1 MDPTLLHQHRIPHSH
16 CLVPENSNHE
26 HHPDVHRTGKPKL
39 RISLPLHLDR
49 ISMEMWVSRCSVYTK
64 LLADTVIQA
73 VKDGELTKERKDKA
87 PSIMPGAFGPFLY
100 LVVHTILHASR
111 E

>member
-1 MDPTLLHQHRIPHSH
+1 
-16 CLVPENSNHE
+16 
-26 HHPDVHRTGKPKL
+26 
-39 RISLPLHLDR
+39 
-49 ISMEMWVSRCSVYTK
+49 MEVWVQGLGLYTVVF
-64 LLADTVIQA
+64 ADTVIQT

-87 PSIMPGAFGPFLY
+87 PSIMPGVFGPLLY